1 MTAVKS
7 NNVPVLCA
15 NVYAPTESEPFGCQV
30 VINGVSWVNV
40 TLILK
45 INEWLWKIT
54 TEWTW
59 QVRTQSDDRQII
71 ILEFYTKGLAW

>member
-15 NVYAPTESEPFGCQV
+15 NVYVPTESEPFGCQV

-45 INEWLWKIT
+45 INE
-54 TEWTW
+54 
-59 QVRTQSDDRQII
+59 
-71 ILEFYTKGLAW
+71 